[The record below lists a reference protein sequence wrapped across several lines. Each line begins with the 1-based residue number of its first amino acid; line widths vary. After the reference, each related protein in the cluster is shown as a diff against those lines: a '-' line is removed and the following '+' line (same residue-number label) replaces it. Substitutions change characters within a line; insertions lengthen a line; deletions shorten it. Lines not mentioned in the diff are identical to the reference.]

1 MSQNQFK
8 AYYKK
13 TREERIDVLA
23 NNQQISN
30 EQADLLK
37 NGQGLPNEIADNLIE
52 NALATYRLPYGL
64 ALNFLIN
71 NQEIQVPMVTEEPS
85 VIAAASNGGK
95 IIKQAGGFKSQVND
109 RLMTGQIAFTGV
121 EDNTQALR
129 FENWVREF
137 ADDLLAVAN
146 AAYPSIVGR
155 GGGARSIRSQYYPA
169 SDSNA
174 PFFIVYLTIDTQEA
188 MGANMMNTMLE
199 AMKAYILG
207 QVDFI
212 PQLDGLMAIL
222 SNYATEATATATCE
236 IPAALLDKDD
246 ISGTDLGQKIA
257 LASQLAQVDVYRATT
272 HNKGIMNGVDA
283 FVLATGND
291 WRAVEAGVHAY
302 AARDGQYRG
311 LAIWTYDSDREV
323 LSGELTLPLALG
335 AVGGSIGIHPTVQVT
350 KSILGQSDAK
360 SLMTIAVSLGLA
372 QNFAAILALVS
383 EGIQAGHMQLQA
395 KSLAIQVGAKNDH
408 EIEQMV
414 AALEKTQHKNIAT
427 AKDILKQIRHN
438 Q

>member
-1 MSQNQFK
+1 MSENPFK
-8 AYYKK
+8 SYYKK
-13 TREERIDVLA
+13 SRQNRIDVLVDQEQITSDQAEFLKDGKGLPTEIA
-23 NNQQISN
+23 NNM
-30 EQADLLK
+30 
-37 NGQGLPNEIADNLIE
+37 IE
-52 NALATYRLPYGL
+52 NALSTYGLPYGL

-71 NQEIQVPMVTEEPS
+71 DQEIQIPMVTEEPS

-95 IIKQAGGFKSQVND
+95 IIQQAGGFKSQVNQ
-109 RLMTGQIAFTGV
+109 RLMSGQIAFTGL
-121 EDNTQALR
+121 EDDAQALR
-129 FENWVREF
+129 FEAYVTEF

-146 AAYPSIVGR
+146 AAYPSIVER
-155 GGGARSIRSQYYPA
+155 GGGARDIRSQYYPTTA
-169 SDSNA
+169 SNA

-199 AMKAYILG
+199 ALKAHILG

-212 PQLDGLMAIL
+212 ANLDGLMAIL
-222 SNYATEATATATCE
+222 SNYAVEATATATCE
-236 IPAALLDKDD
+236 LPARLLDKGP
-246 ISGTDLGQKIA
+246 ISGVEVASKIA

-311 LAIWTYDSDREV
+311 LAKWTYDSDREI

-335 AVGGSIGIHPTVQVT
+335 AVGGSIGIHPTAQVT
-350 KSILGQSDAK
+350 KSILGQLDAK
-360 SLMTIAVSLGLA
+360 HLMEIAVSLGLA
-372 QNFAAILALVS
+372 QNFAAVRALVT

-395 KSLAIQVGAKNDH
+395 KSLAIQAGAEGDQ
-408 EIEQMV
+408 EINAV
-414 AALEKTQHKNIAT
+414 VTALENADHKNLAA
-427 AKDILKQIRHN
+427 AKEILEKLRQE
-438 Q
+438 

>member
-1 MSQNQFK
+1 MSENPFK
-8 AYYKK
+8 SYYKK
-13 TREERIDVLA
+13 SRQDRIDVLVD
-23 NNQQISN
+23 QERITSD
-30 EQADLLK
+30 QAEFLK
-37 NGQGLPNEIADNLIE
+37 NGQGLPTEIADNMIE
-52 NALATYRLPYGL
+52 NALSTYGLPYGL

-71 NQEIQVPMVTEEPS
+71 DQEVHIPMVTEEPS

-95 IIKQAGGFKSQVND
+95 IIQQAGGFKSQVNQ
-109 RLMTGQIAFTGV
+109 RLMTGQIAFTGL
-121 EDNTQALR
+121 EDDAQALR
-129 FENWVREF
+129 FEGYVTEF
-137 ADDLLAVAN
+137 VDDLLAVAN

-155 GGGARSIRSQYYPA
+155 GGGARSIRSRYYPA
-169 SDSNA
+169 TDSSVA
-174 PFFIVYLTIDTQEA
+174 FFIVYLTIDTQEA

-199 AMKAYILG
+199 ALKAHILG

-212 PQLDGLMAIL
+212 ANIDGLMAIL
-222 SNYATEATATATCE
+222 SNYAVEATATATCE
-236 IPAALLDKDD
+236 IPAHLLDKGEVL
-246 ISGTDLGQKIA
+246 GTEVARKIA

-311 LAIWTYDSDREV
+311 LAKWTYDSDREI

-360 SLMTIAVSLGLA
+360 HLMEIAVSLGLA
-372 QNFAAILALVS
+372 QNFAAVRALVT

-395 KSLAIQVGAKNDH
+395 KSLAIQAGAYGDQEINAVVTAIENADYKNLAAAK
-408 EIEQMV
+408 EI
-414 AALEKTQHKNIAT
+414 LEKLRQE
-427 AKDILKQIRHN
+427 
-438 Q
+438 

>member
-1 MSQNQFK
+1 MSENPFK
-8 AYYKK
+8 SYYKK
-13 TREERIDVLA
+13 SRQDRIDVLVD
-23 NNQQISN
+23 QEHITSD
-30 EQADLLK
+30 QAEFLK
-37 NGQGLPNEIADNLIE
+37 NGQGLPTEIADNMIE
-52 NALATYRLPYGL
+52 NALSTYGLPYGL

-71 NQEIQVPMVTEEPS
+71 DQEVHIPMVTEEPS

-95 IIKQAGGFKSQVND
+95 IIQQAGGFKSQVNQC
-109 RLMTGQIAFTGV
+109 LMTGQIAFTGL
-121 EDNTQALR
+121 EDDAQALC
-129 FENWVREF
+129 FEGYVTEF

-155 GGGARSIRSQYYPA
+155 GGGARSIRSRYYPA
-169 SDSNA
+169 TDSSTA
-174 PFFIVYLTIDTQEA
+174 FFIVYLTIDTQEA

-199 AMKAYILG
+199 ALKAHILG

-212 PQLDGLMAIL
+212 ANIDGLMAIL
-222 SNYATEATATATCE
+222 SNYAVEATATATCE
-236 IPAALLDKDD
+236 ITARLLDKGP
-246 ISGTDLGQKIA
+246 ISGVEVASKIA

-311 LAIWTYDSDREV
+311 LAKWTYDSDREI

-360 SLMTIAVSLGLA
+360 HLMEIAVSLGLA
-372 QNFAAILALVS
+372 QNFAAVRALVT

-395 KSLAIQVGAKNDH
+395 KSLAIQAGAYGDQEINAVVTAIENADYKN
-408 EIEQMV
+408 
-414 AALEKTQHKNIAT
+414 LAT
-427 AKDILKQIRHN
+427 AKEILEKLRQE
-438 Q
+438 

>member
-1 MSQNQFK
+1 MSENPFK
-8 AYYKK
+8 SYYKK
-13 TREERIDVLA
+13 SRQDRIDVLVD
-23 NNQQISN
+23 QEQITSD
-30 EQADLLK
+30 QAEFLK
-37 NGQGLPNEIADNLIE
+37 NGQGLPTEIADNMIE
-52 NALATYRLPYGL
+52 NALSTYGLPYGL

-71 NQEIQVPMVTEEPS
+71 DQEIQIPMVTEEPS

-95 IIKQAGGFKSQVND
+95 IIQQAGGFKSQVNQ
-109 RLMTGQIAFTGV
+109 RLMTGQIAFTGL
-121 EDNTQALR
+121 EDDAQALR
-129 FENWVREF
+129 FEAYVTEF
-137 ADDLLAVAN
+137 SDDLLAVAN

-169 SDSNA
+169 TDSSA
-174 PFFIVYLTIDTQEA
+174 SFFIVYLTIDTQEA

-199 AMKAYILG
+199 ALKAHILG

-212 PQLDGLMAIL
+212 ANIDGLMAIL
-222 SNYATEATATATCE
+222 SNYAVEATATATCE
-236 IPAALLDKDD
+236 ITARLLDKGP
-246 ISGTDLGQKIA
+246 ISGVEVASKIA

-291 WRAVEAGVHAY
+291 WRAIEAGVHAY

-311 LAIWTYDSDREV
+311 LAKWTYHSDQEI
-323 LSGELTLPLALG
+323 LTGELTLPLALG

-360 SLMTIAVSLGLA
+360 HLMEIAVSLGLA
-372 QNFAAILALVS
+372 QNFSAVRALVT

-395 KSLAIQVGAKNDH
+395 KSLAIQAGADGDQ
-408 EIEQMV
+408 EINAV
-414 AALEKTQHKNIAT
+414 VTALENADHKNLAT
-427 AKDILKQIRHN
+427 AKEILEKLRQE
-438 Q
+438 

>member
-1 MSQNQFK
+1 MSENPFK
-8 AYYKK
+8 SYYKK
-13 TREERIDVLA
+13 SRQDRIDVLVD
-23 NNQQISN
+23 QEHITSD
-30 EQADLLK
+30 QAEFLK
-37 NGQGLPNEIADNLIE
+37 NGQGLPTEIADNMIE
-52 NALATYRLPYGL
+52 NALSTYGLPYGL

-71 NQEIQVPMVTEEPS
+71 DQEIQIPMVTEEPS

-95 IIKQAGGFKSQVND
+95 IIQQAGGFKSQVNQ
-109 RLMTGQIAFTGV
+109 RLMTGQIAFTGL
-121 EDNTQALR
+121 EDDAQALR
-129 FENWVREF
+129 FEAYVTEF

-169 SDSNA
+169 TDSSA
-174 PFFIVYLTIDTQEA
+174 SFFIVYLTIDTQEA
-188 MGANMMNTMLE
+188 MGANIMNTMLE
-199 AMKAYILG
+199 ALKAHILG
-207 QVDFI
+207 QVDVI
-212 PQLDGLMAIL
+212 ANIDGLMAIL
-222 SNYATEATATATCE
+222 SNYAVEATATATCE
-236 IPAALLDKDD
+236 ITARLLDKGP
-246 ISGTDLGQKIA
+246 ISGVEVASKIA

-311 LAIWTYDSDREV
+311 LAKWTYDSDREI

-360 SLMTIAVSLGLA
+360 HLMEIAVSLGLA
-372 QNFAAILALVS
+372 QNFAAVRALVT

-395 KSLAIQVGAKNDH
+395 KSLAIQAGADGDQ
-408 EIEQMV
+408 EINAV
-414 AALEKTQHKNIAT
+414 VTALENADHKNLAA
-427 AKDILKQIRHN
+427 AKEILEKLRQE
-438 Q
+438 

>member
-1 MSQNQFK
+1 MSENPFK
-8 AYYKK
+8 SYYKK
-13 TREERIDVLA
+13 SRQDRIDVLVA
-23 NNQQISN
+23 QEQITSD
-30 EQADLLK
+30 QAEFLK
-37 NGQGLPNEIADNLIE
+37 NGQGLPTEIADNMIE
-52 NALATYRLPYGL
+52 NALSTYGLPYGL

-71 NQEIQVPMVTEEPS
+71 DQEIHIPMVTEEPS

-95 IIKQAGGFKSQVND
+95 IIQQAGGFKSQVNQ
-109 RLMTGQIAFTGV
+109 RLMTGQIAFTGL
-121 EDNTQALR
+121 EDDAQTLR
-129 FENWVREF
+129 LEAYVTEF

-169 SDSNA
+169 TNSSA
-174 PFFIVYLTIDTQEA
+174 SFFIVYLTIDTQEA

-199 AMKAYILG
+199 ALKAHIIG

-212 PQLDGLMAIL
+212 ANIDGLMAIL
-222 SNYATEATATATCE
+222 SNYAVEATATATCE
-236 IPAALLDKDD
+236 IPAHLLDKGEVL
-246 ISGTDLGQKIA
+246 GTEVASKIA

-291 WRAVEAGVHAY
+291 WRAIEAGVHAY

-311 LAIWTYDSDREV
+311 LAKWTYDSDREI

-360 SLMTIAVSLGLA
+360 HLMEIAVSLGLA
-372 QNFAAILALVS
+372 QNFAAVRALVT

-395 KSLAIQVGAKNDH
+395 KSLAIQAGADGDQ
-408 EIEQMV
+408 EINAV
-414 AALEKTQHKNIAT
+414 LTALENADHKNLAA
-427 AKDILKQIRHN
+427 AKEILEKLRQE
-438 Q
+438 

>member
-1 MSQNQFK
+1 MSENPFK
-8 AYYKK
+8 SYYKK
-13 TREERIDVLA
+13 SRQDRIDVLVD
-23 NNQQISN
+23 QEQITSD
-30 EQADLLK
+30 QAEFLK
-37 NGQGLPNEIADNLIE
+37 NGQGLPTEIADNMIE
-52 NALATYRLPYGL
+52 NALSTYGLPYGL

-71 NQEIQVPMVTEEPS
+71 DQEIQIPMVTEEPS

-95 IIKQAGGFKSQVND
+95 IIQQAGGFKSQVNQ
-109 RLMTGQIAFTGV
+109 RLMTGQIAFTGL
-121 EDNTQALR
+121 EDDAQALR
-129 FENWVREF
+129 FEAYVTEF
-137 ADDLLAVAN
+137 SDDLLAVAN

-169 SDSNA
+169 TDSSA
-174 PFFIVYLTIDTQEA
+174 SFFIVYLTIDTQEA

-199 AMKAYILG
+199 ALKAHILG

-212 PQLDGLMAIL
+212 ANIDGLMAIL
-222 SNYATEATATATCE
+222 SNYAVEATATATCE
-236 IPAALLDKDD
+236 ITARLLDKGP
-246 ISGTDLGQKIA
+246 ISGVEVASKIA

-291 WRAVEAGVHAY
+291 WRAIEAGVHAY

-311 LAIWTYDSDREV
+311 LAKWTYHSDREI
-323 LSGELTLPLALG
+323 LTGELTLPLALG

-360 SLMTIAVSLGLA
+360 HLMEIAVSLGLA
-372 QNFAAILALVS
+372 QNFSAVRALVT

-395 KSLAIQVGAKNDH
+395 KSLAIQAGADGDQ
-408 EIEQMV
+408 EINAV
-414 AALEKTQHKNIAT
+414 VTALENADHKNLAA
-427 AKDILKQIRHN
+427 AKEILEKLRQE
-438 Q
+438 

>member
-1 MSQNQFK
+1 MSENPFK
-8 AYYKK
+8 SYYKK
-13 TREERIDVLA
+13 SRQDRIDVLVD
-23 NNQQISN
+23 QEQITSD
-30 EQADLLK
+30 QAEFLK
-37 NGQGLPNEIADNLIE
+37 DGKGLPTEIADNMIE
-52 NALATYRLPYGL
+52 NALSTYGLPYGL

-71 NQEIQVPMVTEEPS
+71 DQEIQIPMVTEEPS

-95 IIKQAGGFKSQVND
+95 IIQQAGGFKSQVNQ
-109 RLMTGQIAFTGV
+109 RLMSGQIAFTGL
-121 EDNTQALR
+121 EDDAQALR
-129 FENWVREF
+129 FEAYVTEF

-146 AAYPSIVGR
+146 AAYPSIVER

-169 SDSNA
+169 TASNA
-174 PFFIVYLTIDTQEA
+174 PLFIVYLTIDTQEA

-199 AMKAYILG
+199 ALKAHILG

-212 PQLDGLMAIL
+212 ANLDGLMAIL
-222 SNYATEATATATCE
+222 SNYAVEATATATCE
-236 IPAALLDKDD
+236 LPARLLDKGP
-246 ISGTDLGQKIA
+246 ISGVEVASKIA

-311 LAIWTYDSDREV
+311 LAKWTYDSDREI

-360 SLMTIAVSLGLA
+360 HLMEIAVSLGLA
-372 QNFAAILALVS
+372 QNFAAVRALVT

-395 KSLAIQVGAKNDH
+395 KSLAIHAGADGDQ
-408 EIEQMV
+408 EINAV
-414 AALEKTQHKNIAT
+414 VTALENADHKNLAA
-427 AKDILKQIRHN
+427 AKEILEKLRQE
-438 Q
+438 

>member
-1 MSQNQFK
+1 MSENPFK
-8 AYYKK
+8 SYYKK
-13 TREERIDVLA
+13 SRQDRIDVLVA
-23 NNQQISN
+23 QEHITSD
-30 EQADLLK
+30 QADFLK
-37 NGQGLPNEIADNLIE
+37 NGQGLPTEIADNMIE
-52 NALATYRLPYGL
+52 NALSTYGLPYGL

-71 NQEIQVPMVTEEPS
+71 DQEIHIPMVTEEPS

-95 IIKQAGGFKSQVND
+95 IIQQAGGFKSQVNQ
-109 RLMTGQIAFTGV
+109 RLMTGQIAFTGL
-121 EDNTQALR
+121 EDDAQALR
-129 FENWVREF
+129 FEGYVTEF
-137 ADDLLAVAN
+137 VDDLLAVAN

-155 GGGARSIRSQYYPA
+155 GGGARSIRSHYYPA
-169 SDSNA
+169 TNSSA

-199 AMKAYILG
+199 ALKAHILG

-212 PQLDGLMAIL
+212 ANIDGLLAIL
-222 SNYATEATATATCE
+222 SNYAVEATATATCE
-236 IPAALLDKDD
+236 ITARLLDKGP
-246 ISGTDLGQKIA
+246 ISGVEVASKIA

-311 LAIWTYDSDREV
+311 LAKWTYDSDREI

-360 SLMTIAVSLGLA
+360 HLMEIAVSLGLA
-372 QNFAAILALVS
+372 QNFAAVRALVT

-395 KSLAIQVGAKNDH
+395 KSLAIQAGAYGDQEINAVVTTIENVDYKNLAAAK
-408 EIEQMV
+408 EI
-414 AALEKTQHKNIAT
+414 LEKLRQE
-427 AKDILKQIRHN
+427 
-438 Q
+438 

>member
-1 MSQNQFK
+1 MSENPFK
-8 AYYKK
+8 SYYKK
-13 TREERIDVLA
+13 SRQDRIDVLVD
-23 NNQQISN
+23 QEHITSD
-30 EQADLLK
+30 QAKFLK
-37 NGQGLPNEIADNLIE
+37 NGQGLPTEIANNMIE
-52 NALATYRLPYGL
+52 NALSTYGLPYGL

-71 NQEIQVPMVTEEPS
+71 DQEVHIPMVTEEPS

-95 IIKQAGGFKSQVND
+95 IIQQAGGFKSQVNQ
-109 RLMTGQIAFTGV
+109 RLMTGQIAFTGL
-121 EDNTQALR
+121 EDDAQALH
-129 FENWVREF
+129 FEAYVTKF

-169 SDSNA
+169 TDSSA
-174 PFFIVYLTIDTQEA
+174 AFFIVYLTIDTQEA

-199 AMKAYILG
+199 ALKAHILG

-212 PQLDGLMAIL
+212 ANIDGLMAIL
-222 SNYATEATATATCE
+222 SNYAVEATATATCE
-236 IPAALLDKDD
+236 ITARLLDKGP
-246 ISGTDLGQKIA
+246 ISGVEVASKIA

-311 LAIWTYDSDREV
+311 LAKWTYDSDREI

-360 SLMTIAVSLGLA
+360 HLMEIAVSLGLA
-372 QNFAAILALVS
+372 QNFAAVRALVT

-395 KSLAIQVGAKNDH
+395 KSLAIQAGADGDQ
-408 EIEQMV
+408 EINAIV
-414 AALEKTQHKNIAT
+414 TALENADHKNLAA
-427 AKDILKQIRHN
+427 AKEILEKLRQE
-438 Q
+438 

>member
-1 MSQNQFK
+1 MSENPFK
-8 AYYKK
+8 SYYKK
-13 TREERIDVLA
+13 SRQDRIDVLVD
-23 NNQQISN
+23 QEHITSD
-30 EQADLLK
+30 QAEFLK
-37 NGQGLPNEIADNLIE
+37 NGQGLPTEIADNMIE
-52 NALATYRLPYGL
+52 NALSTYGLPYGL

-71 NQEIQVPMVTEEPS
+71 DQEIHIPMVTEEPS

-95 IIKQAGGFKSQVND
+95 IIQQAGGFKSQVNQ
-109 RLMTGQIAFTGV
+109 RLMTGQIAFTGL
-121 EDNTQALR
+121 EDDAQALR
-129 FENWVREF
+129 FEAYVTEF
-137 ADDLLAVAN
+137 VDDLLAVAN

-169 SDSNA
+169 TDSSA
-174 PFFIVYLTIDTQEA
+174 SFFIVYLTIDTQEA

-199 AMKAYILG
+199 ALKAHILG

-212 PQLDGLMAIL
+212 ANIDGLMAIL
-222 SNYATEATATATCE
+222 SNYAVEATATATCE
-236 IPAALLDKDD
+236 ITARLLDKGP
-246 ISGTDLGQKIA
+246 ISGVEVASKIA

-311 LAIWTYDSDREV
+311 LAKWTYDSDREI

-360 SLMTIAVSLGLA
+360 HLMEIAVSLGLA
-372 QNFAAILALVS
+372 QNFAAVRALVT

-395 KSLAIQVGAKNDH
+395 KSLAIQAGADGDQ
-408 EIEQMV
+408 EINAV
-414 AALEKTQHKNIAT
+414 VTALENADHKNLAA
-427 AKDILKQIRHN
+427 AKEILEKLR
-438 Q
+438 

>member
-1 MSQNQFK
+1 MSQNQFQ

-13 TREERIDVLA
+13 SRQERIDILVDKE
-23 NNQQISN
+23 QITGDQG
-30 EQADLLK
+30 EFLK
-37 NGQGLPNEIADNLIE
+37 NGQGLTVEIADNMVE
-52 NALATYRLPYGL
+52 NTLSTYRLPYGL
-64 ALNFLIN
+64 GLNFLIN
-71 NQEIQVPMVTEEPS
+71 NREVQIPMVTEEPS

-95 IIKQAGGFKSQVND
+95 MIQQGGGFKTQVNQ

-121 EDNTQALR
+121 ENDTQALR
-129 FENWVREF
+129 FEKWVNEV

-169 SDSNA
+169 SARSA
-174 PFFIVYLTIDTQEA
+174 PFFVIYLTIDTKEA

-199 AMKAYILG
+199 ALNAYILG
-207 QVDFI
+207 EVDFI
-212 PQLDGLMAIL
+212 ADLDGLMAIL
-222 SNYATEATATATCE
+222 SNYAIEATATATCE
-236 IPAALLDKDD
+236 IPAQLLDKGEV
-246 ISGTDLGQKIA
+246 SGSEVARKIA

-311 LAIWTYDSDREV
+311 LATWSYDVDREV
-323 LSGELTLPLALG
+323 LTGALTLPLALG

-350 KSILGQSDAK
+350 KSILGQADAK
-360 SLMTIAVSLGLA
+360 TLMEIAVSLGLA
-372 QNFAAILALVS
+372 QNFAAVRALVS
-383 EGIQAGHMQLQA
+383 EGIQAGHMELQA
-395 KSLAIQVGAKNDH
+395 KSLAIQAGAQGDQ
-408 EIEQMV
+408 EINQLLS
-414 AALEKTQHKNIAT
+414 ALEKADHKNLAT
-427 AKDILKQIRHN
+427 AKELLKKLRN
-438 Q
+438 A

>member
-1 MSQNQFK
+1 MSENPFK
-8 AYYKK
+8 SYYKK
-13 TREERIDVLA
+13 SRQDRIDVLVA
-23 NNQQISN
+23 QEHITSD
-30 EQADLLK
+30 QAEFLK
-37 NGQGLPNEIADNLIE
+37 NGQGLPTEIANNMIE
-52 NALATYRLPYGL
+52 NALSTYGLPYGL

-71 NQEIQVPMVTEEPS
+71 DQEVHIPMVTEEPS

-95 IIKQAGGFKSQVND
+95 IIQQAGGFKSQVNQ
-109 RLMTGQIAFTGV
+109 RLMTGQIAFTGL
-121 EDNTQALR
+121 EDDAQALR
-129 FENWVREF
+129 FEGYVTEF
-137 ADDLLAVAN
+137 VDDLLAVAN

-169 SDSNA
+169 TDSSA
-174 PFFIVYLTIDTQEA
+174 SFFIVYLTIDTQEA

-199 AMKAYILG
+199 ALKAHILG

-212 PQLDGLMAIL
+212 ANIDGLMAIL
-222 SNYATEATATATCE
+222 SNYAVEATATATCE
-236 IPAALLDKDD
+236 ITARLLDKGP
-246 ISGTDLGQKIA
+246 ISGVEVASKIA

-311 LAIWTYDSDREV
+311 LAKWTYDSDREI

-360 SLMTIAVSLGLA
+360 HLMEIAVSLGLA
-372 QNFAAILALVS
+372 QNFAAVRALVT

-395 KSLAIQVGAKNDH
+395 RSLAIQAGADGDQ
-408 EIEQMV
+408 EINAV
-414 AALEKTQHKNIAT
+414 VTALENADYKNLAA
-427 AKDILKQIRHN
+427 AKEILEKLRQD
-438 Q
+438 

>member
-1 MSQNQFK
+1 MSENPFK
-8 AYYKK
+8 SYYKK
-13 TREERIDVLA
+13 SRQDRIDVLVD
-23 NNQQISN
+23 QEQITSD
-30 EQADLLK
+30 QAEFLK
-37 NGQGLPNEIADNLIE
+37 NGQGLPTEIADNMIE
-52 NALATYRLPYGL
+52 NALSTYGLPYGL

-71 NQEIQVPMVTEEPS
+71 DQEIQIPMVTEEPS

-95 IIKQAGGFKSQVND
+95 IIQQAGGFKSQVNQ
-109 RLMTGQIAFTGV
+109 RLMTGQIAFTGL
-121 EDNTQALR
+121 EDDAQALR
-129 FENWVREF
+129 FEAYVTEF
-137 ADDLLAVAN
+137 SDDLLAVAN

-169 SDSNA
+169 TDSSA
-174 PFFIVYLTIDTQEA
+174 SFFIVYLTIDTQEA

-199 AMKAYILG
+199 ALKAHILG

-212 PQLDGLMAIL
+212 ANIDGLMAIL
-222 SNYATEATATATCE
+222 SNYAVEATATATCE
-236 IPAALLDKDD
+236 ITARLLDKGP
-246 ISGTDLGQKIA
+246 ISGVEVASKIA

-311 LAIWTYDSDREV
+311 LAKWTYDSDREI

-360 SLMTIAVSLGLA
+360 HLMEIAVSLGLA
-372 QNFAAILALVS
+372 QNFAAVRALVT

-395 KSLAIQVGAKNDH
+395 KSLAIQAGADGDQ
-408 EIEQMV
+408 EINAV
-414 AALEKTQHKNIAT
+414 VTALENADHKNLAT
-427 AKDILKQIRHN
+427 AKEILEKLRQE
-438 Q
+438 

>member
-1 MSQNQFK
+1 MSENPFK
-8 AYYKK
+8 SYYKK
-13 TREERIDVLA
+13 SRQDRIDVLVD
-23 NNQQISN
+23 QEQITSD
-30 EQADLLK
+30 QAEFLK
-37 NGQGLPNEIADNLIE
+37 NGQGLPTEIADNMIE
-52 NALATYRLPYGL
+52 NALSTYGLPYGL

-71 NQEIQVPMVTEEPS
+71 DQEIQIPMVTEEPS

-95 IIKQAGGFKSQVND
+95 IIQQAGGFKSQVNQ
-109 RLMTGQIAFTGV
+109 RLMTGQIAFTGL
-121 EDNTQALR
+121 EDDAQALR
-129 FENWVREF
+129 FEAYVTEF
-137 ADDLLAVAN
+137 SDDLLAVAN

-169 SDSNA
+169 TDSSA
-174 PFFIVYLTIDTQEA
+174 SFFIVYLTIDTQEA

-199 AMKAYILG
+199 ALKAHILG

-212 PQLDGLMAIL
+212 ANIDGLMAIL
-222 SNYATEATATATCE
+222 SNYAVEATATATCE
-236 IPAALLDKDD
+236 ITARLLDKGP
-246 ISGTDLGQKIA
+246 ISGVEVASKIA

-291 WRAVEAGVHAY
+291 WRAIEAGVHAY

-311 LAIWTYDSDREV
+311 LAKWTYHSDREI
-323 LSGELTLPLALG
+323 LTGELTLPLALG

-360 SLMTIAVSLGLA
+360 HLMEIAVSLGLA
-372 QNFAAILALVS
+372 QNFSAVRALVT

-395 KSLAIQVGAKNDH
+395 KSLAIQAGADGDQ
-408 EIEQMV
+408 EINAV
-414 AALEKTQHKNIAT
+414 VTALENADHKNLAT
-427 AKDILKQIRHN
+427 AKEILEKLRQE
-438 Q
+438 

>member
-1 MSQNQFK
+1 MSENPFK
-8 AYYKK
+8 SYYKK
-13 TREERIDVLA
+13 SRQDRIDVLVD
-23 NNQQISN
+23 QEHITSD
-30 EQADLLK
+30 QAEFLK
-37 NGQGLPNEIADNLIE
+37 NGQGLPTEIANNMIE
-52 NALATYRLPYGL
+52 NALSTYGLPYGL

-71 NQEIQVPMVTEEPS
+71 DQEIQIPMVTEEPS

-95 IIKQAGGFKSQVND
+95 IIQQAGGFKSQVNQ
-109 RLMTGQIAFTGV
+109 RLMTGQIAFTGL
-121 EDNTQALR
+121 EDDAQALR
-129 FENWVREF
+129 FEGYVTEF
-137 ADDLLAVAN
+137 VDDLLAVAN

-155 GGGARSIRSQYYPA
+155 GGGARSIRSRYYPA
-169 SDSNA
+169 TDSSA
-174 PFFIVYLTIDTQEA
+174 AFFIVYLTIDTQEA

-199 AMKAYILG
+199 ALKAHILG

-212 PQLDGLMAIL
+212 ANIDGLMAIL
-222 SNYATEATATATCE
+222 SNYAVEATATATCE
-236 IPAALLDKDD
+236 ITAHLLDKGP
-246 ISGTDLGQKIA
+246 ISGVEVASKIA

-291 WRAVEAGVHAY
+291 WRAIEAGVHAY

-311 LAIWTYDSDREV
+311 LAKWTYDSDREI

-360 SLMTIAVSLGLA
+360 HLMEIAVSLGLA
-372 QNFAAILALVS
+372 QNFAAVRALVT

-395 KSLAIQVGAKNDH
+395 KSLAIQAGADGDQ
-408 EIEQMV
+408 EINAV
-414 AALEKTQHKNIAT
+414 VTALENADHKNLAA
-427 AKDILKQIRHN
+427 AKEILEKLRQE
-438 Q
+438 

>member
-1 MSQNQFK
+1 MSENPFK
-8 AYYKK
+8 SYYKK
-13 TREERIDVLA
+13 SRQDRIDALVA
-23 NNQQISN
+23 QEQITSD
-30 EQADLLK
+30 QAEFLK
-37 NGQGLPNEIADNLIE
+37 NGQGLPTEIADNMIE
-52 NALATYRLPYGL
+52 NALSTYGLPYGL

-71 NQEIQVPMVTEEPS
+71 DQEIQIPMVTEEPS

-95 IIKQAGGFKSQVND
+95 IIQQAGGFKSQVNQ
-109 RLMTGQIAFTGV
+109 RLMTGQIAFTGL
-121 EDNTQALR
+121 EDDAQALR
-129 FENWVREF
+129 FEGYVTEF

-169 SDSNA
+169 TNSSTA
-174 PFFIVYLTIDTQEA
+174 FFIVYLTIDTQEA

-199 AMKAYILG
+199 ALKAHILG

-212 PQLDGLMAIL
+212 ANIDGLMAIL
-222 SNYATEATATATCE
+222 SNYAVEATATATCE
-236 IPAALLDKDD
+236 ITARLLDKGP
-246 ISGTDLGQKIA
+246 ISGVEVASKIA

-311 LAIWTYDSDREV
+311 LAKWTYDSDREI

-360 SLMTIAVSLGLA
+360 HLMEIAVSLGLA
-372 QNFAAILALVS
+372 QNFAAVRALVT

-395 KSLAIQVGAKNDH
+395 KSLAIQAGAYGDQEINAVVTAIENADYKN
-408 EIEQMV
+408 
-414 AALEKTQHKNIAT
+414 LAT
-427 AKDILKQIRHN
+427 AKEILEKLRQE
-438 Q
+438 

>member
-1 MSQNQFK
+1 MSENPFK
-8 AYYKK
+8 SYYKK
-13 TREERIDVLA
+13 SRQDRIDVLVD
-23 NNQQISN
+23 QEHITSD
-30 EQADLLK
+30 QAEFLK
-37 NGQGLPNEIADNLIE
+37 NGQGLPTEIADNMIE
-52 NALATYRLPYGL
+52 NALSTYGLPYGL

-71 NQEIQVPMVTEEPS
+71 DQEVHIPMVTEEPS

-95 IIKQAGGFKSQVND
+95 IIQQAGGFKSQVNQ
-109 RLMTGQIAFTGV
+109 RLMTGQIAFTGL
-121 EDNTQALR
+121 EDDAQALR
-129 FENWVREF
+129 FEGYVTEF
-137 ADDLLAVAN
+137 VDDLLAVAN

-155 GGGARSIRSQYYPA
+155 GGGARSIRSRYYPA
-169 SDSNA
+169 TDSSA
-174 PFFIVYLTIDTQEA
+174 AFFIVYLTIDTQEA

-199 AMKAYILG
+199 ALKAHILG

-212 PQLDGLMAIL
+212 ANIDGLMAIL
-222 SNYATEATATATCE
+222 SNYAVEATATATCE
-236 IPAALLDKDD
+236 ITAHLLDKGP
-246 ISGTDLGQKIA
+246 ISGVEVASKIA

-291 WRAVEAGVHAY
+291 WRAIEAGVHAY

-311 LAIWTYDSDREV
+311 LAKWTYDSDREI

-360 SLMTIAVSLGLA
+360 HLMEIAVSLGLA
-372 QNFAAILALVS
+372 QNFAAVRALVT

-395 KSLAIQVGAKNDH
+395 KSLAIQAGADGDQ
-408 EIEQMV
+408 EINAV
-414 AALEKTQHKNIAT
+414 VTALENADHKNLAA
-427 AKDILKQIRHN
+427 AKEILEKLRQE
-438 Q
+438 

>member
-1 MSQNQFK
+1 MSENPFK
-8 AYYKK
+8 SYYKK
-13 TREERIDVLA
+13 SRQDRIDVLVD
-23 NNQQISN
+23 QEQITSD
-30 EQADLLK
+30 QAEFLK
-37 NGQGLPNEIADNLIE
+37 NGQGLPTEIADNMIE
-52 NALATYRLPYGL
+52 NALSTYGLPYGL

-71 NQEIQVPMVTEEPS
+71 DQEIHIPMVTEEPS

-95 IIKQAGGFKSQVND
+95 IIQQAGGFKSQVNQ
-109 RLMTGQIAFTGV
+109 RLMTGQIAFTGL
-121 EDNTQALR
+121 EDDAQALR
-129 FENWVREF
+129 FEAYVTEF
-137 ADDLLAVAN
+137 SDDLLAVAN

-169 SDSNA
+169 TDSSA
-174 PFFIVYLTIDTQEA
+174 SFFIVYLTIDTQEA

-199 AMKAYILG
+199 ALKAHILG

-212 PQLDGLMAIL
+212 ANIDGLMAIL
-222 SNYATEATATATCE
+222 SNYAVEATATATCE
-236 IPAALLDKDD
+236 ITARLLDKGP
-246 ISGTDLGQKIA
+246 ISGVEVASKIA

-311 LAIWTYDSDREV
+311 LAKWTYDSDREI

-360 SLMTIAVSLGLA
+360 HLMEIAVSLGLA
-372 QNFAAILALVS
+372 QNFSAVRALVT

-395 KSLAIQVGAKNDH
+395 KSLAIQAGADGDQ
-408 EIEQMV
+408 EINTV
-414 AALEKTQHKNIAT
+414 VTALENADHKNLAT
-427 AKDILKQIRHN
+427 AKEILEKLRQE
-438 Q
+438 